1 MSYVFLQSGET
12 EKVNGSN
19 GVHKEGTNGTNG
31 NEEKETNGTNG
42 NEEKK
47 ANGTNGTE
55 DKTKE
60 ETLAEA
66 APEKIVSPIKKVVT
80 EEGAG
85 DAAPKEVAAE

>member
-1 MSYVFLQSGET
+1 MVFFPQTVET
-12 EKVNGSN
+12 EKVNGTN
-19 GVHKEGTNGTNG
+19 GVHKEGTNG

-42 NEEKK
+42 TEEKN

-55 DKTKE
+55 DKTKGE
-60 ETLAEA
+60 AVVET

-80 EEGAG
+80 EEGGAG

>member
-1 MSYVFLQSGET
+1 
-12 EKVNGSN
+12 VNGTN

-42 NEEKK
+42 TEEKK

-55 DKTKE
+55 DKTKGE
-60 ETLAEA
+60 AVVEA

-80 EEGAG
+80 EEGGAG

>member
-1 MSYVFLQSGET
+1 
-12 EKVNGSN
+12 VNGTN

-31 NEEKETNGTNG
+31 NEEKKETNGTNG
-42 NEEKK
+42 TEEKK

-55 DKTKE
+55 DKTSGE
-60 ETLAEA
+60 AAVEA